1 MNLYI
6 MFGANWLFFDRDL
19 CTYFALRLSS
29 SKLFTSQFK
38 IVRETFWNAA
48 MHHASNMRNKPRG
61 TVFKSDRWYFSLI
74 KRKDWND
81 NLIYYNCR
89 ATMCLC
95 TGVQNLRVLIRL
107 LKPTKWYHY
116 RRLNIFENRLSTQ
129 NLVRKKFLPTSYEKL
144 AFRQRFARLHR
155 HRY

>member
-19 CTYFALRLSS
+19 CTYFGLRLSS

-81 NLIYYNCR
+81 NLIYYNWLQF
-89 ATMCLC
+89 AF
-95 TGVQNLRVLIRL
+95 VQEFKICVYLPGYLSL
-107 LKPTKWYHY
+107 LNDT
-116 RRLNIFENRLSTQ
+116 ITEG
-129 NLVRKKFLPTSYEKL
+129 
-144 AFRQRFARLHR
+144 
-155 HRY
+155 